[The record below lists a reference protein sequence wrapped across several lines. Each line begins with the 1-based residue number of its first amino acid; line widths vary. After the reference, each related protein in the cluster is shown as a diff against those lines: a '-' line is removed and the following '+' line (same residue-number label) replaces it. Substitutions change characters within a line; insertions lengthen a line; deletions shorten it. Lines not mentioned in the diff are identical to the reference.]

1 MTHPQSPLPSPSPVA
16 TASSP
21 EATPAPLA
29 ASSRVAPPATYDC
42 ILLAGFGGPEG
53 QDDVIPYLR
62 NVTRGRGIPDERLE
76 EVAHHYRHFG
86 GISPINEQN
95 RELKAALEGEIARR
109 GLGLPVYWGNR
120 FWAPYFAE
128 ALQELHA
135 DGHRRVL
142 VLVTTAFSS
151 YSGCRAYREDLAAA
165 LAEAGLEGEVE
176 LHKVR
181 QYFDHPGFVEP
192 NVSAV
197 RDGLRSL
204 AAQGAGEA
212 PHVMFATHSIPT
224 AAADASGPREALPSG
239 EAVPTGGAN
248 EWYAGGGW
256 YVAQQRAVAALV
268 MDRVADEFPGVEW
281 SLVFQS
287 RSGSPEVPWLEP
299 DINDAIEALPG
310 SVSGLVISPIG
321 FVSDHMEVA
330 WDLDNEALET
340 CEGRSLPAVRVPTVG
355 VDPRFVAG
363 LVDLVEERHVGDG
376 AGAGAAGVGGAGA
389 GSPRER
395 VALTDLG
402 PWQDVCPTDCCKG
415 RAPKPTIASA

>member
-1 MTHPQSPLPSPSPVA
+1 MTLPK
-16 TASSP
+16 
-21 EATPAPLA
+21 LA
-29 ASSRVAPPATYDC
+29 ASSRTVPATTYDA

-95 RELKAALEGEIARR
+95 RDLKAALETEIADR
-109 GLGLPVYWGNR
+109 GLDLPVYWGNR
-120 FWAPYFAE
+120 FWAPYFAD
-128 ALQELHA
+128 ALTELHA
-135 DGHRRVL
+135 DGHRKVL

-151 YSGCRAYREDLAAA
+151 YSGCRAYREDLATA
-165 LAEAGLEGEVE
+165 LAETGLEGEIE

-181 QYFDHPGFVEP
+181 QYFDHPGFVQP
-192 NVSAV
+192 NIDAV
-197 RDGLRSL
+197 RAGLRDL
-204 AAQGAGEA
+204 KHAGNGDAA
-212 PHVMFATHSIPT
+212 HVMFATHSIPT
-224 AAADASGPREALPSG
+224 AAADVSGPRETLPDG
-239 EAVPTGGAN
+239 AEVATGGEN

-256 YVAQQRAVAALV
+256 YVEQQRAVAALI
-268 MDRVADEFPGVEW
+268 MDAVADEYPGTDW

-287 RSGSPEVPWLEP
+287 RSGSPEIPWLEP
-299 DINDAIEALPG
+299 DINDAIEKLPE

-340 CEGRSLPAVRVPTVG
+340 CEERSLPAVRVATVG
-355 VDPRFVAG
+355 IDPQFVAG
-363 LVDLVEERHVGDG
+363 LVDLVEERHVASEGDE
-376 AGAGAAGVGGAGA
+376 
-389 GSPRER
+389 PRER

-402 PWQDVCPTDCCKG
+402 PWQDVCPTDCCLG
-415 RAPKPTIASA
+415 RADKPTVASA